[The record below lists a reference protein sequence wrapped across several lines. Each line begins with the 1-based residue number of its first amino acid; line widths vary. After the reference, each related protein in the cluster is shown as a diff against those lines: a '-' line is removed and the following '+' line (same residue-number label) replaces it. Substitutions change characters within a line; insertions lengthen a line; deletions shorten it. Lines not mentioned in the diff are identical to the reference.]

1 MKKTY
6 NIAISPGDGAGH
18 EIIGWAQKV
27 LETLAEMDGGF
38 SFDFRHFEIGAE
50 VFRKTG
56 EAIPKA
62 SLDAMREADATI
74 FVAIAAAEIPRDHPN
89 PIIVLRKE
97 LDLYANIRPVKDYP
111 RLAPEGRKTDLV
123 VVRENLEGFY
133 SGIEYRVGDDAAC
146 AVRVITRRNC
156 ERIARSAFN
165 EARKRRKKVTAIH
178 KLAAHRITDGLFID
192 VVEQIGKQEFPDVQI
207 ERMMIDAAGTRLI
220 RDPEHFDVI
229 LATNAYGDILS
240 DAAAEVAGG
249 IGLAPAAN
257 IGEVSSV
264 FEPCHGTAP
273 GRAGKGIANP
283 IATLLS
289 AKLMLEYL
297 GEQKA
302 GGQIQTA
309 IERVI
314 DKGEALTPDMGG
326 TSRTD
331 EIGEA
336 IIKELKTFAR
346 IKES

>member
-336 IIKELKTFAR
+336 IIKEVKTFAR